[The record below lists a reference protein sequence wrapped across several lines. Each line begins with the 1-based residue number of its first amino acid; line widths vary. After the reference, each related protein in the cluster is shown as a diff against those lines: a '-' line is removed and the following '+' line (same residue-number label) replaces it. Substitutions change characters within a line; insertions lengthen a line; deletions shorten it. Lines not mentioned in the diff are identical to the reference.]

1 MLERIEITDFAVARS
16 VTIEPGP
23 GLTVFT
29 GETGAGKSLVVDA
42 LAFVFGARRGREV
55 IATGAERATVRARLR
70 FGETVRVLE
79 LSIAQSGRTSAR
91 IDEAAAT
98 VDELRALAEGF
109 VDIHGQSE
117 QLAILKPAVQLAV
130 LDEFA
135 GLSKEREGV
144 SATVRELRET
154 RRRLQALSSDARE
167 RERQVEQ
174 LRFEVEEIEGAGL
187 RPGEDAELRREQGVL
202 SNAGRLLED
211 VAVALEA
218 LDSAGLGEVVRA
230 TGDLAGRDPG
240 ATEVSAL
247 AVTLEETA
255 GELSRALRRY
265 REGVEESFREG
276 PARLEAVGE
285 RLDRL
290 ARLMRKYGETVED
303 VLAYGEGASKQLE
316 ALTGAGAS
324 LEGLQAKEA
333 ELLARLGEQAQALSR
348 ARRAAAGDLV
358 RAIARELEALAMG
371 GAVLSVGFA
380 CEDEPSADGGPL
392 VSLPDYEIV
401 ITTSEVAGEGP
412 PGEGH
417 AVAFSETGVDR
428 VEFLVS
434 FNAGESPR
442 ALSAVASGGETSR
455 FLLALTTALSLT
467 QPLGASRGAGTS
479 AATTPQAARDSTG
492 ARLIVLDEVDEGV
505 GGRTGAVVGQA
516 VRRLALRHQVLCIT
530 HLPQVAAY
538 GDRHFVVSK
547 LSDGARTWSEVAV
560 VEGEARVDEL
570 AAMLGGAGEAGREA
584 ARALLAGA
592 GSDG

>member
-1 MLERIEITDFAVARS
+1 MLERIHITDFAVARS

-55 IATGAERATVRARLR
+55 IATGAERAVVRAQVR

-79 LSIAQSGRTSAR
+79 RSIAQSGRTSAR
-91 IDEAAAT
+91 IDDAAAT

-135 GLSKEREGV
+135 GLAKQREAV
-144 SATVRELRET
+144 SVTVRELRET
-154 RRRLQALSSDARE
+154 RRRLQSLSSDARE

-174 LRFEVEEIEGAGL
+174 LRFEVEEIEAAGL
-187 RPGEDAELRREQGVL
+187 RPGEDAELRREQSVL

-218 LDSAGLGEVVRA
+218 LESTGLGEAVRA
-230 TGDLAGRDPG
+230 TGDLASRDPG

-247 AVTLEETA
+247 TVTVEETA

-265 REGVEESFREG
+265 RDGVEESFREG
-276 PARLEAVGE
+276 PERLEVVGE

-290 ARLMRKYGETVED
+290 ARLMRKYGETVEE
-303 VLAYGEGASKQLE
+303 VLAYGARASKQLE

-324 LEGLQAKEA
+324 LEGLLAKEA
-333 ELLARLGEQAQALSR
+333 ELLGRLSEQAQGLSR
-348 ARRAAAGDLV
+348 ARRGAAGDLV
-358 RAIARELEALAMG
+358 RAIAGELEALAMG

-380 CEDEPSADGGPL
+380 CEDDVAGPL

-401 ITTSEVAGEGP
+401 ITTSEIAGEGP
-412 PGEGH
+412 TAEGH
-417 AVAFSETGVDR
+417 PVAFGETGVDR

-434 FNAGESPR
+434 FNPGESPR

-467 QPLGASRGAGTS
+467 PQQPLGASRRAGTGPATAPS
-479 AATTPQAARDSTG
+479 AGEDEPVS
-492 ARLIVLDEVDEGV
+492 RLVVLDEVDEGV

-516 VRRLALRHQVLCIT
+516 LRRLASRHQVLCVT

-538 GDRHFVVSK
+538 GERHFVVSK
-547 LSDGARTWSEVAV
+547 RSDGARTWSEVAV
-560 VEGEARVDEL
+560 VDGEARVEEV
-570 AAMLGGAGEAGREA
+570 AAMLGGAGGAEKEA
-584 ARALLAGA
+584 ARGLLEGA
-592 GSDG
+592 REE

>member
-1 MLERIEITDFAVARS
+1 MLERIQITDFAVARS

-55 IATGAERATVRARLR
+55 IATGAERAVVRAQVR

-79 LSIAQSGRTSAR
+79 RSIAQSGRTSAR
-91 IDEAAAT
+91 IDDAAAT

-135 GLSKEREGV
+135 GLAKQREAG

-154 RRRLQALSSDARE
+154 RRRLQTLSSDARE

-174 LRFEVEEIEGAGL
+174 LRFEVEEIEAAGL
-187 RPGEDAELRREQGVL
+187 LPGEDAELRREQSVL

-218 LDSAGLGEVVRA
+218 LESTGLGEAVRA
-230 TGDLAGRDPG
+230 TGDLVSRDPG

-265 REGVEESFREG
+265 RDGVEESFREG
-276 PARLEAVGE
+276 PERLAVVGE

-290 ARLMRKYGETVED
+290 ARLMRKYGETVEE
-303 VLAYGEGASKQLE
+303 VLAYGARASKQLE

-324 LEGLQAKEA
+324 IEGLLAKEA
-333 ELLARLGEQAQALSR
+333 ELLARLSEQAQGLSR
-348 ARRAAAGDLV
+348 ARRGAAGDLV
-358 RAIARELEALAMG
+358 RAIAGELEALAMG

-380 CEDEPSADGGPL
+380 CEDDVAGPL

-401 ITTSEVAGEGP
+401 ITTSEIAGEGP
-412 PGEGH
+412 TAEGH
-417 AVAFSETGVDR
+417 PVAFGETGVDR

-434 FNAGESPR
+434 FNPGESPR

-467 QPLGASRGAGTS
+467 PQQPLGASRRAGTGPATAPS
-479 AATTPQAARDSTG
+479 AGEAEPVS
-492 ARLIVLDEVDEGV
+492 RLVVLDEVDEGV

-516 VRRLALRHQVLCIT
+516 LRRLASRHQVLCVT

-538 GDRHFVVSK
+538 GERHFVVSK
-547 LSDGARTWSEVAV
+547 QSDGARTWSEVAV
-560 VEGEARVDEL
+560 VDGEARVEEV
-570 AAMLGGAGEAGREA
+570 AAMLGGAGGAEKEA
-584 ARALLAGA
+584 ARGLLEGA
-592 GSDG
+592 RDG

>member
-55 IATGAERATVRARLR
+55 IATGAERATVRAQVR

-79 LSIAQSGRTSAR
+79 RSIAQSGRTSAR
-91 IDEAAAT
+91 IDDAAAT

-135 GLSKEREGV
+135 GLSKQREGV

-154 RRRLQALSSDARE
+154 RRRLQALSTDARE

-187 RPGEDAELRREQGVL
+187 RAGEDAELRREQGVL

-265 REGVEESFREG
+265 REGVEED

-290 ARLMRKYGETVED
+290 ARLMRKYGDTVED
-303 VLAYGEGASKQLE
+303 VLAYGAQASTQLE

-324 LEGLQAKEA
+324 LEGLQAKET
-333 ELLARLGEQAQALSR
+333 ELLARLSEQAQALSR

-371 GAVLSVGFA
+371 GAVLSVGLA
-380 CEDEPSADGGPL
+380 CEDDEAGPL

-417 AVAFSETGVDR
+417 PVAFSETGVDR

-434 FNAGESPR
+434 FNPGESPR

-467 QPLGASRGAGTS
+467 PGEAHGG
-479 AATTPQAARDSTG
+479 
-492 ARLIVLDEVDEGV
+492 RLVVLDEVDEGV
-505 GGRTGAVVGQA
+505 GGRTGAVVGEA
-516 VRRLALRHQVLCIT
+516 LRRLGSRHQVLCIT

-538 GDRHFVVSK
+538 GERHLVVSK
-547 LSDGARTWSEVAV
+547 QSDGARTWSDVSLV
-560 VEGEARVDEL
+560 DGEARVVEL
-570 AAMLGGAGEAGREA
+570 AAMLGGTGEAGREA
-584 ARALLAGA
+584 ARGLIQTAKG
-592 GSDG
+592 

>member
-55 IATGAERATVRARLR
+55 IATGAERAVVRARVR
-70 FGETVRVLE
+70 FGEMVRVLE
-79 LSIAQSGRTSAR
+79 RSIAQSGRTSAR
-91 IDEAAAT
+91 IDEAPAT

-135 GLSKEREGV
+135 GLSKQRDAV

-154 RRRLQALSSDARE
+154 RRRLQALSTDARE

-187 RPGEDAELRREQGVL
+187 RPGEDVELRREQGVL

-211 VAVALEA
+211 VAAALEA

-230 TGDLAGRDPG
+230 TGDLASRDPG

-265 REGVEESFREG
+265 REGVEED
-276 PARLEAVGE
+276 PQRLEAVGE

-290 ARLMRKYGETVED
+290 ARLMRKYGETVEE
-303 VLAYGEGASKQLE
+303 VLAYGEQASKQLE
-316 ALTGAGAS
+316 ALTGTGAS

-358 RAIARELEALAMG
+358 RAIAKELEALAMG

-380 CEDEPSADGGPL
+380 CEDDAAGPL

-467 QPLGASRGAGTS
+467 PQPRPARPDTAHPPTAVRGSDVVGEGE
-479 AATTPQAARDSTG
+479 STG
-492 ARLIVLDEVDEGV
+492 ARLVVLDEVDEGV

-516 VRRLALRHQVLCIT
+516 LRRLASRHQVLCIT

-538 GDRHFVVSK
+538 GERHFVVSK

-560 VEGEARVDEL
+560 VEGEARVEEV
-570 AAMLGGAGEAGREA
+570 AAMLGGVGEAGREA
-584 ARALLAGA
+584 ARGLVDEAMRFEV
-592 GSDG
+592 

>member
-1 MLERIEITDFAVARS
+1 M
-16 VTIEPGP
+16 TIEPGP

-70 FGETVRVLE
+70 FGETVRALE
-79 LSIAQSGRTSAR
+79 RSIAQSGRTSAR

-380 CEDEPSADGGPL
+380 CEDDEAGAL

-538 GDRHFVVSK
+538 GERHFVVSK

>member
-1 MLERIEITDFAVARS
+1 MLERIHITDFAVARS

-55 IATGAERATVRARLR
+55 IATGAERAVVRAQVR

-79 LSIAQSGRTSAR
+79 RSIAQSGRTSAR
-91 IDEAAAT
+91 IDDAAAT

-135 GLSKEREGV
+135 GLAKQREAV
-144 SATVRELRET
+144 SVTVRELRET
-154 RRRLQALSSDARE
+154 RRRLQSLSSDARE

-174 LRFEVEEIEGAGL
+174 LRFEVEEIEAAGL
-187 RPGEDAELRREQGVL
+187 RPGEDAELRREQSVL

-218 LDSAGLGEVVRA
+218 LESTGLGEAVRA
-230 TGDLAGRDPG
+230 TGDLASRDPG

-247 AVTLEETA
+247 TVTLEETA

-265 REGVEESFREG
+265 RDGVEESFREG
-276 PARLEAVGE
+276 PERLEVVGE

-290 ARLMRKYGETVED
+290 ARLMRKYGETVEE
-303 VLAYGEGASKQLE
+303 VLAYGARASKQLE

-324 LEGLQAKEA
+324 LEGLLAKEA
-333 ELLARLGEQAQALSR
+333 ELLGRLSEQAQGLSR
-348 ARRAAAGDLV
+348 ARRGAAGDLV
-358 RAIARELEALAMG
+358 RAIAGELEALAMG

-380 CEDEPSADGGPL
+380 CEDDVAGPL

-401 ITTSEVAGEGP
+401 ITTSEIAGEGP
-412 PGEGH
+412 TAEGH
-417 AVAFSETGVDR
+417 PVAFGETGVDR

-434 FNAGESPR
+434 FNPGESPR

-467 QPLGASRGAGTS
+467 PQQPLGASRRAGTGPATAPS
-479 AATTPQAARDSTG
+479 AGEDEPVS
-492 ARLIVLDEVDEGV
+492 RLVVLDEVDEGV

-516 VRRLALRHQVLCIT
+516 LRRLASRHQVLCVT

-538 GDRHFVVSK
+538 GERHFVVSK
-547 LSDGARTWSEVAV
+547 RSDGARTWSEVAV
-560 VEGEARVDEL
+560 VDGEARVEEV
-570 AAMLGGAGEAGREA
+570 AAMLGGAGGAEKEA
-584 ARALLAGA
+584 ARGLLEGA
-592 GSDG
+592 REE